1 MTSEFEKRGFKA
13 AFSLESF
20 IMSRAPGKYVPIGVK
35 WIQFVGYKCFSVLF
49 RVHEML
55 GRRLNRS
62 RHVGFSMCYECGG
75 RPELNEFEQKTKWVS
90 E

>member
-1 MTSEFEKRGFKA
+1 MTSGFEKRGFVTE
-13 AFSLESF
+13 FSFESF
-20 IMSRAPGKYVPIGVK
+20 LRRVERGKNIPVGVK
-35 WIQFVGYKCFSVLF
+35 WIQFVWYKCFSVLF

-55 GRRLNRS
+55 GRWLNRS

-90 E
+90 G